1 MKTTELSAPARRIYE
16 RFTAGTEFRP
26 VRLLITAA
34 LEFSRT
40 ETEFR
45 LKAGQSLKKLAD
57 ETHAAYD
64 ALSNRRG

>member
-1 MKTTELSAPARRIYE
+1 M
-16 RFTAGTEFRP
+16 
-26 VRLLITAA
+26 LITAA

-64 ALSNRRG
+64 ALSNSRG